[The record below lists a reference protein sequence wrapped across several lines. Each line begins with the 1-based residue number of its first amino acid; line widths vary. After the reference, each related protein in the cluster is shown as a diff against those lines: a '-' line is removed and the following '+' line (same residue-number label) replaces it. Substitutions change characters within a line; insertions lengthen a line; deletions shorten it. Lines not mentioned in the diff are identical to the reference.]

1 MDFSPDFEPK
11 FSGFHDLMKFRVREI
26 LLVSSLYDA
35 FVLEEDGGLAER
47 IFSEYV
53 DLNLHFIPRITKVSS
68 AEEAFQALKRR
79 TFDLVITMSRLSDMN
94 PIEFGTRVKK
104 DYPDIMVILLTYDII
119 DPLLLTQIRR
129 TRSIDK
135 VFYWSGESRILLSI
149 IKYVEDLKNVQ
160 DDARAGVQVILL
172 IEDSPKFYSI
182 FLPMIYTILMNQTRQ
197 LIADG
202 VNDLHR
208 MLRMRARPKVLL
220 TDNYDDALLIYEK
233 YKQNLLG
240 IISDVRFPRHGK
252 MDNEAGFKLARKVK
266 KEVPDLPIL
275 LQSSNPENCK
285 KAFECGAAFLNK
297 NSDNL
302 LSELR
307 GFILSN
313 FGFGDFVFRM
323 PDGREI
329 DRARNLQE
337 LAEAIL
343 RIPAESLEFHA
354 RRNHISIWLRART
367 EFQLADELRPKK
379 VSDFDSIEALRHYI
393 YNSVQNLLK
402 QLQVG
407 VIRDI
412 IPGYQNVET
421 TFIRIGNGSL
431 GGKGR
436 SIAFLSALL
445 TNTKELKK
453 YNDVQ
458 IQTPYTFVLGS
469 AIYQDFLDRNNLLD
483 FALNTHNDQLIASRF
498 LQSDF
503 PEEII
508 QDLEKVLER
517 SHFPLAVRSSS
528 ILEDSQSLPFAGL
541 YHTYMLPN
549 NHPDQQ
555 VRLKQLMDAI
565 RLVYAS
571 VFFQSP
577 REYVKHTD
585 YRIEEEKMA
594 VIIEQLIGRPFGDIY
609 YPVLSGVAQSFNFY
623 PISSM
628 EPEEGIVHLAL
639 GLGKIIVEGEQIYRF
654 SPRYPRANPPYS
666 SAYEIYRNS
675 QNRFYALDL
684 SRPDVQV
691 KPNEDFSLRK
701 LPISRAEK
709 DGTLFFVGST
719 YSPENGTIKD
729 TLNISGPRVITFA
742 NILKYRIFPLAE
754 ILTDLLEMGKKAF
767 GTHVEIE
774 FAANLYRERNR
785 TPEFYLLQI
794 RPLVTENEETVF
806 LEEDIP
812 RERFL
817 CKSEFAIGNG
827 IYHDLYDLIYVDPD
841 AFDIAR
847 SQQIARELEKL
858 NETLRRE
865 HRHYILI
872 GFGRWGTSDPWLGI
886 PVEWHQVS
894 QARVIIE
901 TTLGRFKV
909 DPSHG
914 SHFFHNLIS
923 LRLGYF
929 FVKNQ
934 QKEEFIDWEWLKQQ
948 KPTQRTQ
955 FLRHVRFAQP
965 LLVKVH
971 GKSTRGVILKPEA

>member
-1 MDFSPDFEPK
+1 MDFVPDFEPK

-68 AEEAFQALKRR
+68 AEEAFAALKKR

-94 PIEFGTRVKK
+94 PIEFGKRVKELDPEK
-104 DYPDIMVILLTYDII
+104 MVILLTYDVI
-119 DPLLLTQIRR
+119 DPLLLSQIRK

-135 VFYWSGESRILLSI
+135 VFFWSGESRILLSI
-149 IKYVEDLKNVQ
+149 IKYVEDLKNVE

-172 IEDSPKFYSI
+172 IEDSPKYYSL
-182 FLPMIYTILMNQTRQ
+182 FLPIMYTILMNQTRQ

-208 MLRMRARPKVLL
+208 MLRMRARPKILL
-220 TDNYDDALLIYEK
+220 AENYEEGIRIYEK

-240 IISDVRFPRHGK
+240 IISDVRFPRKGK
-252 MDNEAGFKLARKVK
+252 MDDKAGFKLARKVK

-275 LQSSNPENCK
+275 LQSSNPDNCQ
-285 KAFECGAAFLNK
+285 KAYECGAAFLNK

-307 GFILSN
+307 SFILSN
-313 FGFGDFVFRM
+313 FGFGDFIFRL

-343 RIPAESLEFHA
+343 RIPPESLEFHA

-379 VSDFDSIEALRHYI
+379 VSDFDSIDDLRMYI
-393 YNSVQNLLK
+393 YNAIQDLLK
-402 QLQVG
+402 QLQSG
-407 VIRDI
+407 VIKDFSPI
-412 IPGYQNVET
+412 YKDVET
-421 TFIRIGNGSL
+421 SFIRIGKGSL

-436 SIAFLSALL
+436 SIAFLNALIA
-445 TNTKELKK
+445 NTPELQK
-453 YNDVQ
+453 YPDVQ
-458 IQTPYTFVLGS
+458 IKTPYTFVLGS
-469 AIYQDFLDRNNLLD
+469 AIYQDFLERNNLLD
-483 FALNTHNDQLIASRF
+483 FALNTRNDELIARRF
-498 LQSDF
+498 LQGEF
-503 PEEII
+503 PEEILT
-508 QDLEKVLER
+508 DLEKVLQR
-517 SHFPLAVRSSS
+517 SHFPIAVRSSS
-528 ILEDSQSLPFAGL
+528 ILEDSQLLPFAGL

-549 NHPDQQ
+549 NHPDKA
-555 VRLKQLMDAI
+555 VRLKQLLDAI

-594 VIIEQLIGRPFGDIY
+594 VIIEQLIGRDFGDIY
-609 YPVLSGVAQSFNFY
+609 YPILSGVAQSFNFY
-623 PISSM
+623 PISNM

-654 SPRYPRANPPYS
+654 SPRYPRMNPPYG
-666 SAYEIYRNS
+666 SAFEIYQNS
-675 QNRFYALDL
+675 QTQFYALDL
-684 SRPDVQV
+684 SHPNLQVQ
-691 KPNEDFSLRK
+691 PNEDFSLRK

-719 YSPENGTIKD
+719 YSPEDGTIKD
-729 TLNISGPRVITFA
+729 TLNIPGPRVITFA
-742 NILKYRIFPLAE
+742 NILKYEIFPLAD
-754 ILTDLLEMGKKAF
+754 ILVDLLEMGKKAF

-774 FAANLYRERNR
+774 FAANLYREKNR
-785 TPEFYLLQI
+785 QPEFYLLQI

-806 LEEDIP
+806 LEEDVP
-812 RERFL
+812 EEHFL
-817 CKSEFAIGNG
+817 CRSNFAIGNG
-827 IYHDLYDLIYVDPD
+827 IYHELYDLVYVDPD
-841 AFDIAR
+841 TFDISK
-847 SQQIARELEKL
+847 SQQIARELEKI
-858 NETLRRE
+858 NEKLRRE
-865 HRHYILI
+865 QRHYILL

-894 QARVIIE
+894 QAKVIIE
-901 TTLGRFKV
+901 STLQNFNV

-929 FVKNQ
+929 FIKNHK
-934 QKEEFIDWEWLKQQ
+934 KEEFIDWEWLKRQ
-948 KPTQRTQ
+948 KPMEQTRY
-955 FLRHVRFAQP
+955 LKHVRFARP

-971 GKSTRGVILKPEA
+971 GKSSRGVILKP